1 MFLVHKMLPSTTGI
15 ELSISQPSSDHT
27 PNSGNFGKDLD
38 CCPSK
43 EGV

>member
-1 MFLVHKMLPSTTGI
+1 MFLVHKMLPSATGI